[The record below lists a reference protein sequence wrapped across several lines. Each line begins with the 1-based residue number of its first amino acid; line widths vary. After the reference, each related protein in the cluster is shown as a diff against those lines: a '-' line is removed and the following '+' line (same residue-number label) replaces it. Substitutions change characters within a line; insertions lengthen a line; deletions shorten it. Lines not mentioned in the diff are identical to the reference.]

1 MLIVRYQ
8 GEVGTP
14 VAGGLRERGEKRG
27 RDERRGGEK
36 GEKERKGGRGQKVE
50 RRRKET
56 SKDWKHEVIMLKFYT
71 CIE

>member
-14 VAGGLRERGEKRG
+14 VTGGLREREERRG
-27 RDERRGGEK
+27 RDGRRGGEK
-36 GEKERKGGRGQKVE
+36 GGKERKGGRGQKVE

-56 SKDWKHEVIMLKFYT
+56 SKDWKHEVIKFKFYT